1 MPASVLRALDQHG
14 VAEPDRAR
22 LAGLFGEAGAAFRH
36 WFSGEPERMWWVPGR
51 LEVFGKHT
59 DYAGGRT
66 LIGTV
71 PRGFAFAASSRPD
84 PVVRIL
90 DARSGERATFD
101 TSRAAGP
108 AGGTSDRGDRGVQG
122 WARYVEVILHR
133 FLRNF
138 PGATLGADIAFISD
152 LPPASGVSSSSAL
165 TVGTA
170 MAVARL
176 NHLDDRPE
184 WRVNVRS
191 AIALAGYLACLENG
205 LTFGS
210 LEGGGGVG
218 THSGSEDHTAMLC
231 CRPGRLSQYSFVP
244 VEHIADAVMPQGW
257 AFVVATSGVM
267 AEKAGRAQT
276 LYNRASLS
284 ARALLEIWN
293 AHSEQEVSLAAALR
307 TGPEA
312 ESRLRD
318 LIRQAPRGEWSIAD
332 LDRRLSHFL
341 AEDGRVPEAMRGF
354 AEANRAR
361 LSELAAASQDDADTL
376 LQNQVDETN
385 ALAGLARQA
394 GAFAACAFGAGFG
407 GSVWALMDRGEAEDF
422 GARWMRSYRA
432 RFVQHDRA
440 AWFVAR
446 PSVSLIEI

>member
-1 MPASVLRALDQHG
+1 MTTSVLRALDRRG
-14 VAEPDRAR
+14 VAESDRAR
-22 LAGLFGEAGAAFRH
+22 LLALFSEAEAGFRQH
-36 WFSGEPERMWWVPGR
+36 FNREPDRGWWVPGR

-71 PRGFAFAASSRPD
+71 PRGFAFVAASRRD
-84 PVVRIL
+84 AVVRIL
-90 DARSGERATFD
+90 DARQGESATFD
-101 TSRAAGP
+101 SSLLAGQVNIRNEK
-108 AGGTSDRGDRGVQG
+108 GNDNVSG
-122 WARYVEVILHR
+122 WAQYVVVVLDR
-133 FLRNF
+133 FLKNF
-138 PGATLGADIAFISD
+138 PEATLGGDICFVSD
-152 LPPASGVSSSSAL
+152 LPAASGASSSSAL

-170 MAVARL
+170 LAVARL

-184 WRVNVRS
+184 WRVNLPS
-191 AIALAGYLACLENG
+191 AIAVAGYLACVENG

-231 CRPGRLSQYSFVP
+231 CRPGLLSQYSFVP
-244 VEHIADAVMPQGW
+244 VHHIADAAMPEGW

-293 AHSEQEVSLAAALR
+293 ARSEPETSLAAALR
-307 TGPEA
+307 KGPEA
-312 ESRLRD
+312 ELRLRD
-318 LIRQAPRGEWSIAD
+318 LIRQAPVGDWSIAD
-332 LDRRLSHFL
+332 LDRRLSHFV
-341 AEDGRVPEAMRGF
+341 AEDRRVPEAMRGF
-354 AEANRAR
+354 AEGDHSR
-361 LSELAAASQDDADTL
+361 LADLAAASQDDANTL
-376 LQNQVDETN
+376 LQNQIDETN
-385 ALAGLARQA
+385 ALAELARRQ

-407 GSVWALMDRGEAEDF
+407 GSVWALVDRGEAEAF

-440 AWFVAR
+440 TWFAAR